1 MSVRADDATPAPA
14 EPQENRQAE
23 PSASS
28 APLPQSICEVLAA
41 AAAANDLP
49 AEFFARL
56 IWQESRF
63 RPEAVSHAGAQGVAQ
78 FMPGTARMRGLA
90 DPFEPREAIAKSAEL
105 LQIPA
110 HRGQSFRRIADS
122 NPVIADSF

>member
-1 MSVRADDATPAPA
+1 MS
-14 EPQENRQAE
+14 
-23 PSASS
+23 SAS
-28 APLPQSICEVLAA
+28 ARRCGRRQDRLAG
-41 AAAANDLP
+41 DFGGD
-49 AEFFARL
+49 AEARL